1 MARKEEENGQIT
13 RKHIMT
19 KSFLKRD
26 WKAIFIMGTRKRER
40 GKGKKS
46 KIERTIMES
55 KKEENLKFRIESRS
69 TTRIACERTH
79 GVQPMRA
86 ILSLSSGTLL
96 EDEDKFSS
104 SRRYQWFPFHGS
116 RSRWSLRSRAFTGPC
131 SRIIKPLHNTS
142 LELLSRLFSAGSV

>member
-1 MARKEEENGQIT
+1 
-13 RKHIMT
+13 
-19 KSFLKRD
+19 
-26 WKAIFIMGTRKRER
+26 
-40 GKGKKS
+40 
-46 KIERTIMES
+46 MES

-104 SRRYQWFPFHGS
+104 SRRYQ
-116 RSRWSLRSRAFTGPC
+116 
-131 SRIIKPLHNTS
+131 
-142 LELLSRLFSAGSV
+142 